1 MWNKEEK
8 QKTYEMMI
16 SQQSEL
22 IKDEKNWLATLSNA
36 SALLNMSLPNTVFAG
51 FYLFDENEL
60 ILKPFQGNVSCTRI
74 QMGKGVCGEAADTN
88 QTVIVGNV
96 KEHKN
101 YIACDS
107 AALSEIVVPMVK
119 DERLIG
125 VLDIDSKEINDYD
138 QTDKKYLEDYCKQLL
153 KVF

>member
-8 QKTYEMMI
+8 QKAYEMMI
-16 SQQSEL
+16 SQQNEL

-60 ILKPFQGNVSCTRI
+60 ILGPFQGNVSCTRI

-96 KEHKN
+96 KEHQN

-119 DERLIG
+119 DPRLIG
-125 VLDIDSKEINDYD
+125 VLDIDSKEINSYD

-153 KVF
+153 EVF

>member
-36 SALLNMSLPNTVFAG
+36 SALLNMSLPDTVFAG
-51 FYLFDENEL
+51 FYLFNENEL
-60 ILKPFQGNVSCTRI
+60 ILGPFQGNVSCTRI

-96 KEHKN
+96 KEHQN

-119 DERLIG
+119 DQRLIG
-125 VLDIDSKEINDYD
+125 VLDIDSKEINSYD

-153 KVF
+153 EVF

>member
-60 ILKPFQGNVSCTRI
+60 ILGPFQGNVSCTRI

-138 QTDKKYLEDYCKQLL
+138 QIDKKYLEDYCKQLL

>member
-16 SQQSEL
+16 SQQNEL

-60 ILKPFQGNVSCTRI
+60 ILGPFQGNVSCTRI

-96 KEHKN
+96 KEHQN

-107 AALSEIVVPMVK
+107 AALSEIVLPMVK
-119 DERLIG
+119 DQRLIG
-125 VLDIDSKEINDYD
+125 VLDIDSKEINSYD

-153 KVF
+153 EVF

>member
-60 ILKPFQGNVSCTRI
+60 ILGPFQGNVSCTRI

>member
-36 SALLNMSLPNTVFAG
+36 SALLNMSLPDTVFAG

-60 ILKPFQGNVSCTRI
+60 ILGPFQGNVSCTRI

-125 VLDIDSKEINDYD
+125 VLDIDSKEVDSYD

-153 KVF
+153 EVF

>member
-1 MWNKEEK
+1 MK
-8 QKTYEMMI
+8 
-16 SQQSEL
+16 
-22 IKDEKNWLATLSNA
+22 KNWLATLSNA

-60 ILKPFQGNVSCTRI
+60 ILGPFQGNVSCTRI

-138 QTDKKYLEDYCKQLL
+138 QTDKKNIL
-153 KVF
+153 KIIVNNY

>member
-36 SALLNMSLPNTVFAG
+36 SALLNMSLPGTVFAG

-60 ILKPFQGNVSCTRI
+60 ILGPFQGNVSCTRI

-125 VLDIDSKEINDYD
+125 VLDIDSKEINSYD

-153 KVF
+153 AVF

>member
-8 QKTYEMMI
+8 QKAYEMMI
-16 SQQSEL
+16 SQQNEL

-60 ILKPFQGNVSCTRI
+60 ILGPFQGNVSCTRI

-96 KEHKN
+96 KEHQN

-119 DERLIG
+119 DQRLIS
-125 VLDIDSKEINDYD
+125 VLDIDSKEINSYD

-153 KVF
+153 EVF

>member
-60 ILKPFQGNVSCTRI
+60 ILGPFQGNVSCTRI

-96 KEHKN
+96 KEHQN

-119 DERLIG
+119 DQRLIG
-125 VLDIDSKEINDYD
+125 VLDIDSKEINSYD

-153 KVF
+153 EVF

>member
-8 QKTYEMMI
+8 QKAYEMMI
-16 SQQSEL
+16 SQQNEL

-60 ILKPFQGNVSCTRI
+60 ILGPFQGNVSCTRI

-88 QTVIVGNV
+88 QTVIVGNL
-96 KEHKN
+96 KEHQN

-119 DERLIG
+119 DQRLIG
-125 VLDIDSKEINDYD
+125 VLDIDSKEINSYD

-153 KVF
+153 EVF

>member
-16 SQQSEL
+16 SQQNEL

-60 ILKPFQGNVSCTRI
+60 ILGPFQGNVSCTRI

-96 KEHKN
+96 KEHQN

-119 DERLIG
+119 DQRLIG
-125 VLDIDSKEINDYD
+125 VLDIDSKEINSYD

-153 KVF
+153 EVF

>member
-8 QKTYEMMI
+8 QKAYEMMI
-16 SQQSEL
+16 SQQNEL

-60 ILKPFQGNVSCTRI
+60 ILGPFQGNVSCTRI

-96 KEHKN
+96 KEHQN

-119 DERLIG
+119 DQRLIG
-125 VLDIDSKEINDYD
+125 VLDIDSKEINSYD

-153 KVF
+153 EVF

>member
-8 QKTYEMMI
+8 QKAYEMMI
-16 SQQSEL
+16 SQQNEL

-60 ILKPFQGNVSCTRI
+60 ILGPFQGNVSCTRI

-96 KEHKN
+96 KEHQN

-107 AALSEIVVPMVK
+107 AALSEIVLPMVK
-119 DERLIG
+119 DQRLIG
-125 VLDIDSKEINDYD
+125 VLDIDSKEINSYD

-153 KVF
+153 EVF